1 MYGALHSLKSKQKLV
16 VDKQSDTH
24 CLSNDNDEEKWIE
37 DYVHGETAIVIQ
49 PAENSEPPIQQQQ
62 KHNRNAEKLELTTR
76 KSEKTFEEML
86 NAIRDSLSHLVSSDN
101 EEGGKTQDNDEEN
114 TELATLSKD
123 DKPCRVIGKISK
135 MVQHCIT
142 SFQQKQMKFDVWQ

>member
-49 PAENSEPPIQQQQ
+49 PAENSEPPIQQ
-62 KHNRNAEKLELTTR
+62 
-76 KSEKTFEEML
+76 
-86 NAIRDSLSHLVSSDN
+86 
-101 EEGGKTQDNDEEN
+101 
-114 TELATLSKD
+114 
-123 DKPCRVIGKISK
+123 
-135 MVQHCIT
+135 
-142 SFQQKQMKFDVWQ
+142 